1 MPVKSHRTAGL
12 QLHYTTKHFSPIQ
25 AVNYSKPFLK
35 WMNLNLKKENQLN
48 FINSD
53 DALVAQNSD
62 DLFTLWIG
70 QLIQPAAV
78 THIAQHFK

>member
-1 MPVKSHRTAGL
+1 
-12 QLHYTTKHFSPIQ
+12 
-25 AVNYSKPFLK
+25 
-35 WMNLNLKKENQLN
+35 MNLNLKKENQLN